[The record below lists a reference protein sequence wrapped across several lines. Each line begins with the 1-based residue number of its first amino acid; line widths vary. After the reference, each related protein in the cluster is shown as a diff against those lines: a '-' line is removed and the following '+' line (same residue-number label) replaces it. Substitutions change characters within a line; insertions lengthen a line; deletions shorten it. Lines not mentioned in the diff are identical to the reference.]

1 MHKNVPNFLALSIAM
16 ALSTAIKIPLAQF
29 GRIAIRPQL
38 SSLCTVGNSCF
49 RPSTILSTNLHY
61 YRLMAY
67 RPRPVSTKSRKILP
81 LIDLPAKEQ
90 FRQNIS
96 RLIVSTM
103 SLSATSG
110 ATDTGNL
117 QLPVTPGLR
126 KLSPYWYPYTTY
138 AKQRWIGRELL
149 EVISTEFRDRSVE
162 YYVSI

>member
-1 MHKNVPNFLALSIAM
+1 
-16 ALSTAIKIPLAQF
+16 
-29 GRIAIRPQL
+29 
-38 SSLCTVGNSCF
+38 
-49 RPSTILSTNLHY
+49 
-61 YRLMAY
+61 MAY

-126 KLSPYWYPYTTY
+126 KLLPYWYPYTTY